1 MATLKLKR
9 GAEARIKAGHPWI
22 YRTQVADL
30 TGRWKAEE
38 AVEIVDGS
46 RHFLGRGFYV
56 RRKRYVRLKVAEPPP
71 F

>member
-9 GAEARIKAGHPWI
+9 GAEVRIKAGHPWI

-46 RHFLGRGFYV
+46 RPSSAAASTTRA
-56 RRKRYVRLKVAEPPP
+56 RRSAVGC
-71 F
+71 